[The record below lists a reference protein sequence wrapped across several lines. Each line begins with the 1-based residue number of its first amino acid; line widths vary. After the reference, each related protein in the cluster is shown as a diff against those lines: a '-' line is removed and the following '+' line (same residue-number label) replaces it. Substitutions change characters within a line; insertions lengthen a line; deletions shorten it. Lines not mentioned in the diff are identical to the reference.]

1 MAGKS
6 SIQKLGIDDKVLKK
20 YFNEGKTIDEI
31 LEELRREGYEISRS
45 ALGRFIQK
53 YQLIAKRLKLEG
65 LPVNDKTLLEQSQY
79 LSMIAN
85 GVVIETIERA
95 LTDENLSPQ
104 EKAELALRLRN
115 AISRAESSEA
125 QIVKAKYQVQE
136 ILNEIAKN
144 IVEKL
149 KATIDEE
156 YLEIVLTA
164 VKNAFEEA
172 GV

>member
-1 MAGKS
+1 MAGRS
-6 SIQKLGIDDKVLKK
+6 SIQKLGIDEKVLKK

-31 LEELRREGYEISRS
+31 LEELQREGYNISRS
-45 ALGRFIQK
+45 SLGRFIQK

-104 EKAELALRLRN
+104 EKAELALKLRN
-115 AISRAESSEA
+115 AISRAETSEA
-125 QIVKAKYQVQE
+125 QIVKAKYQVKE
-136 ILNEIAKN
+136 ILNEIAKQ

-149 KATIDEE
+149 KSSVDER
-156 YLEIVLTA
+156 YLDEVLTA
-164 VKNAFEEA
+164 VKDAFEEA
-172 GV
+172 GL